1 MVPGQTLV
9 SVRKEELPLV
19 SGEGWCWLA
28 WLVRGEWVLVVEVE
42 GREALIVKREMV
54 ATLMCLQRGRIQTET
69 ALRNA
74 ASDGEGEHPAS
85 QGGWVALPARMDSGV
100 ESNRLRHSRGVL
112 PTPPPPPLQE
122 GANDLPPGQLERS

>member
-28 WLVRGEWVLVVEVE
+28 WLVRGEWVLIVAVE

-54 ATLMCLQRGRIQTET
+54 ATLMCLQRGRIQAET
-69 ALRNA
+69 AMRNA
-74 ASDGEGEHPAS
+74 ASDGEGEHLAS
-85 QGGWVALPARMDSGV
+85 RGGWVALPARMDSGV
-100 ESNRLRHSRGVL
+100 ESNRLRRSRGVL
-112 PTPPPPPLQE
+112 PPPPKE
-122 GANDLPPGQLERS
+122 GANDLPPRQLERS